1 MNEQI
6 TEAVEAPKTRVLEG
20 KPLNLESIK
29 LNHTYTYVGNA
40 EIEAKLKGQEKII
53 VDLAKGLGKFLKTE
67 IVAAVDAAIRGTTRQ
82 NGLIVFNYYQLGLV
96 SKGFLTIEKA
106 KKEPKPKVEKAPKP
120 LKAPKTAKPGKAAPK
135 ALQLTL

>member
-1 MNEQI
+1 MNEQQAQEP
-6 TEAVEAPKTRVLEG
+6 TQTRVLEG

-29 LNHTYTYVGNA
+29 LNHTYTYVGNDEA
-40 EIEAKLKGQEKII
+40 LAKLKGQEKII
-53 VDLAKGLGKFLKTE
+53 ADIAKGLGKFLKTE
-67 IVAAVDAAIRGTTRQ
+67 IVAAVNSAIAGTTRQ

-120 LKAPKTAKPGKAAPK
+120 LKAPKTAKPGKVAPK
-135 ALQLTL
+135 GLQLSLN